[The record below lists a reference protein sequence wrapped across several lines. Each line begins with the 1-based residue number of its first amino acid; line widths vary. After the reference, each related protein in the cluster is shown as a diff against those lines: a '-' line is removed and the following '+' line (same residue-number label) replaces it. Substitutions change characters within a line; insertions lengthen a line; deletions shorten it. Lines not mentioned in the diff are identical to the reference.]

1 MQEQIAE
8 VLYYFK
14 GTLKHKW
21 AILVIAWVVCIGGWL
36 AVSAMPDKYKSEA
49 TVQVENSGWDG
60 LIRRPDITSVLR
72 IIQHLMYTQESL
84 DQVIH
89 LAELDKNIN
98 TDKARQQ
105 VVDNLKKN
113 IKIVSNS
120 DQIFNVSYES
130 TNPTVAQKVVLAVLA
145 VFKEHAGAGI
155 MSDSVKT
162 LHFLEAQVKD
172 YAAQLKHA
180 EETKEEFTRSML
192 LKGAGDKEGDSVADL
207 QAINKRLIEAKIQLT
222 VAVSRKKA
230 LQEELE
236 KTMADGGY
244 EVPDVNK
251 ALSPEDEEI
260 QELNA
265 QITVLRRKYTDNHPE
280 IVRLK
285 KEIEALLK
293 SKKIKPK
300 DPIGDFNK
308 SILVNPYLQ
317 QLKTSLNQ
325 ETILVAAAQAMVEEL
340 TLHKS
345 NIENHIFDGLRA
357 ETELKNITRNY
368 QTIKDTHDQ
377 LLKSREE
384 LVLSMK
390 RDELGTLQFK
400 IKDTPNVPLLPSS
413 PNRKLLFSAVFA
425 GAIIS
430 AFGIG
435 FLLYF
440 IRPTVMSTTQARL
453 ITGLPILGSVS
464 MKSSPG
470 LSAKIK
476 MDYLKYG
483 YATLG
488 LVVIYAGLM
497 TIDILEIKALTL
509 SHWL

>member
-1 MQEQIAE
+1 MYTKESLEQIID
-8 VLYYFK
+8 
-14 GTLKHKW
+14 H
-21 AILVIAWVVCIGGWL
+21 
-36 AVSAMPDKYKSEA
+36 
-49 TVQVENSGWDG
+49 
-60 LIRRPDITSVLR
+60 
-72 IIQHLMYTQESL
+72 
-84 DQVIH
+84 
-89 LAELDKNIN
+89 AELDKNIK
-98 TDKARQQ
+98 TDMARQRLM
-105 VVDNLKKN
+105 DNLKNN

-120 DQIFNVSYES
+120 EQIFNVSYES
-130 TNPTVAQKVVLAVLA
+130 TNPTVAQKVVQAVLA
-145 VFKEHAGAGI
+145 VLKKLAGAGI
-155 MSDSVKT
+155 ISDSVKT
-162 LHFLEAQVKD
+162 LHFLEAQIKD

-207 QAINKRLIEAKIQLT
+207 QANNKRLIEAKIQLT
-222 VAVSRKKA
+222 VALSRKQA
-230 LQEELE
+230 LQEELD

-260 QELNA
+260 QNLNA
-265 QITVLRRKYTDNHPE
+265 QINVLRRKYTDNHPE

-285 KEIEALLK
+285 KEIEAIVK
-293 SKKIKPK
+293 SKKIEPK
-300 DPIGDFNK
+300 DPLDEFNK
-308 SILVNPYLQ
+308 SILINPYLQ
-317 QLKTSLNQ
+317 QLKISLNEEITQ
-325 ETILVAAAQAMVEEL
+325 VAAAQAMVDEL

-345 NIENHIFDGLRA
+345 NIENHIYDGLRA
-357 ETELKNITRNY
+357 ETELKNINRNY

-377 LLKSREE
+377 LLKNREE

-390 RDELGTLQFK
+390 RDELGTLQFN
-400 IKDTPNVPLLPSS
+400 IKDSPNVPLQPSS

-430 AFGIG
+430 GFGIA

-440 IRPTVMSTTQARL
+440 IRPMVMSTNQARL

-476 MDYLKYG
+476 MEYLKYG
-483 YATLG
+483 YASLA
-488 LVVIYAGLM
+488 LIFIYAGLM
-497 TIDILEIKALTL
+497 TIDILEIKTLTL